1 MEFAAHL
8 DGSFLLFFFHMYHI
22 YDPSPDHFVKFR
34 SRSSGLRLWEYQ
46 IAFIVFNNTGLSRT

>member
-22 YDPSPDHFVKFR
+22 YDPSPDIILLNSAPGPVD
-34 SRSSGLRLWEYQ
+34 
-46 IAFIVFNNTGLSRT
+46 